1 MPAVIVLEAIFE
13 ADLTDEQ
20 YAYRRS
26 AHDAIR
32 KVHQFLNRGYTDVV
46 DVDLKG
52 YFDTI
57 PHHELMKS
65 VALRVSD
72 AAMLTLVKTW
82 LEMAVEET
90 DKRGNKRRT
99 TVNKDRG
106 RGTPQGAPIGAPC
119 GVPRFWRRARIAP
132 PFASPSI
139 AFHHRHLQ
147 PLLEKPH
154 QGYQF
159 KARV

>member
-1 MPAVIVLEAIFE
+1 MAAVIVLEAIFE

-20 YAYRRS
+20 YAYRPKRS

-32 KVHQFLNRGYTDVV
+32 KVHQLLNRGYTDVV
-46 DVDLKG
+46 DADLKG

-65 VALRVSD
+65 IARRVSD
-72 AAMLTLVKTW
+72 AAMLTLIKTW

-106 RGTPQGAPIGAPC
+106 KGTPQGAP
-119 GVPRFWRRARIAP
+119 VTPRTQKITCSRLAVVVA
-132 PFASPSI
+132 
-139 AFHHRHLQ
+139 
-147 PLLEKPH
+147 
-154 QGYQF
+154 
-159 KARV
+159 